1 MWSAHT
7 LEPTYAIP
15 GAQSFTGLA
24 HQELHDG
31 RRPSEVSSAIIA
43 RSFDHFHSPF
53 QQHPEPTI
61 HPSYWAEATPEF
73 EDGPFFCVQNDDIF
87 CYQQAQT
94 LQHRLAPAQDMCTS
108 YDMATDFEADDYYAQ
123 PHLSAEPTASCAAYQ
138 QLIPPPLPPRTEC
151 IVRDPFLPLR
161 NFDML
166 GPHQPTLMDSGAT
179 RLNRKHVQRYMHRQR
194 FRTAL

>member
-1 MWSAHT
+1 MWSEHT
-7 LEPTYAIP
+7 LEPNYAIP

-24 HQELHDG
+24 HQEFHDG
-31 RRPSEVSSAIIA
+31 RRPSSVSSAIIA

-87 CYQQAQT
+87 CYQQAQM

-108 YDMATDFEADDYYAQ
+108 YDMATDFEADD
-123 PHLSAEPTASCAAYQ
+123 
-138 QLIPPPLPPRTEC
+138 
-151 IVRDPFLPLR
+151 
-161 NFDML
+161 
-166 GPHQPTLMDSGAT
+166 
-179 RLNRKHVQRYMHRQR
+179 
-194 FRTAL
+194 